1 MAEVF
6 GPVDLYAIGFPEE
19 RVPER
24 VREEL
29 LALIESTAVRIVD
42 LVVVRKSLD
51 GDLSVIEVED
61 FGDELQITDVELAG
75 AGLTGGE
82 DVDEIGAG
90 LPPGGSAL
98 VAVVEHVWARG
109 FVAAAREAGAI
120 VLASERIPAEVVNAL
135 VELDEVSGQNITE

>member
-24 VREEL
+24 VRDEL
-29 LALIESTAVRIVD
+29 LALLENDAVRVVD

-51 GDLSVIEVED
+51 GELSVIEVED

-109 FVAAAREAGAI
+109 FVAAARDAGAI

-135 VELDEVSGQNITE
+135 VELDEATAQNLTE

>member
-24 VREEL
+24 VRDEL
-29 LALIESTAVRIVD
+29 LALIASDAVRIVD

-51 GDLSVIEVED
+51 GDLTVIEVED

-135 VELDEVSGQNITE
+135 VELDELAGESTTE

>member
-6 GPVDLYAIGFPEE
+6 GPVDLYAVGFPEE

-29 LALIESTAVRIVD
+29 LQLIASDAVRMVD

-51 GDLSVIEVED
+51 GDVSVIEFED
-61 FGDELQITDVELAG
+61 FGDELQITDLELPG

-82 DVDEIGAG
+82 DLDDIGAG
-90 LPPGGSAL
+90 VPPGGSAL

-109 FVAAAREAGAI
+109 FVAAARDAGAV

-135 VELDEVSGQNITE
+135 AELSELADEDITE

>member
-29 LALIESTAVRIVD
+29 LALLENDAVRVVD
-42 LVVVRKSLD
+42 LVLVRKSLD

-109 FVAAAREAGAI
+109 FVAAARDAGAI

-135 VELDEVSGQNITE
+135 VELDEATAQNITE

>member
-29 LALIESTAVRIVD
+29 LALLENDAVRVVD
-42 LVVVRKSLD
+42 LVLVRKSLD

-82 DVDEIGAG
+82 DVDEIGAA

-135 VELDEVSGQNITE
+135 VELDEATSQNLTE

>member
-6 GPVDLYAIGFPEE
+6 GPVDLYAIGFPED

-24 VREEL
+24 VRDEL
-29 LALIESTAVRIVD
+29 IGLIASDAVRMVD

-51 GDLSVIEVED
+51 GDISVIEVED
-61 FGDELQITDVELAG
+61 FGDELQITDLELPG

-82 DVDEIGAG
+82 DLDDIGAG
-90 LPPGGSAL
+90 VPPGGSAL

-109 FVAAAREAGAI
+109 FVGAARDAGAVI
-120 VLASERIPAEVVNAL
+120 LASERIPAEVVNAL
-135 VELDEVSGQNITE
+135 AELSELADEDITE

>member
-6 GPVDLYAIGFPEE
+6 GPVDLYAVGFPEE

-29 LALIESTAVRIVD
+29 IQLIASDAVRMVD

-51 GDLSVIEVED
+51 GDVSVIEFED
-61 FGDELQITDVELAG
+61 FGDELQITDLELPG

-82 DVDEIGAG
+82 DLDDIGAG
-90 LPPGGSAL
+90 VPPGGSAL

-109 FVAAAREAGAI
+109 FVAAARDAGAV

-135 VELDEVSGQNITE
+135 AELSELADEDITE